1 MCQNGEKLEFH
12 FSPFFSLEFNCTYAM
27 AFTYVEWYAYTWNTR
42 AMYIYGTEESRYAE
56 YQMNSEL
63 NICIKLLLW
72 ISKRILSSYSLFLFF
87 RLATLFFSIEFSFH
101 FSVSFLH
108 TFLAIRLPLRR
119 RGRHSFFSYAQL
131 TSSRLTCKLQTSPQV
146 KGGENIISVWCLDV
160 NPCPREL
167 LWNTKNPSHIQL
179 INNTHE
185 WRS

>member
-1 MCQNGEKLEFH
+1 MSSGLWPCMFVRACVSLWVFVKSKKMKPECGGEISTNSVYLTNVSYYGYIKLYARPPTTWCVKMAKNWNFTFLH
-12 FSPFFSLEFNCTYAM
+12 FFSLEFNCTYAM

-42 AMYIYGTEESRYAE
+42 AMYIYGAEESRYAE

-119 RGRHSFFSYAQL
+119 RGRH
-131 TSSRLTCKLQTSPQV
+131 
-146 KGGENIISVWCLDV
+146 
-160 NPCPREL
+160 
-167 LWNTKNPSHIQL
+167 
-179 INNTHE
+179 
-185 WRS
+185 